1 MLTSAPRLL
10 DRLPPVRGLLQ
21 ERAPLAGLSWF
32 RTGGPAEVLY
42 RPADADDLSAFL
54 RELDPAIDVTVI
66 GLGSNTLV
74 RDGGVD
80 GVVVT
85 PGKAFSEISFD
96 GLRVSAGAGAAGAA
110 VARACRDRAVAEL
123 EFLAGIPGTIGG
135 ALRMN
140 AGAYGK
146 EIADIVVDAR
156 AFDRQGRPHVL
167 SRAELGLAY
176 RSCAADEDWIFIS
189 ARFEGKPG
197 RRDEIARRMDDIA
210 DRRKSTQPVQSRT
223 GGSTFRN
230 PDAGSAWELI
240 EAAGCRGL
248 AVGGAAVSERHCNFL
263 VNDGTATAADIEALG
278 ERIRERVLARC
289 GVTLEWEIRLI
300 GQPAG
305 RSR

>member
-1 MLTSAPRLL
+1 MLTAAPRLL
-10 DRLPPVRGLLQ
+10 DRLPPVRGLLR

-80 GVVVT
+80 GVVVA
-85 PGKAFSEISFD
+85 PGKAFSAISLD
-96 GLRVSAGAGAAGAA
+96 GVRVSAGAGAPGAA
-110 VARACRDRAVAEL
+110 VARACRDRSVAEL

-156 AFDRQGRPHVL
+156 AFDRQGTLHVL
-167 SRAELGLAY
+167 SRAELGLGY
-176 RSCAADEDWIFIS
+176 RSCAVDENWIFVS
-189 ARFEGKPG
+189 ARLEGKPG
-197 RRDEIARRMDDIA
+197 RKREIARRMDEIA

-230 PDAGSAWELI
+230 PDSGSAWELI

-263 VNDGTATAADIEALG
+263 VNDGTATASDIETLG

-289 GVTLEWEIRLI
+289 GVTLEWEIRRI
-300 GQPAG
+300 GRSAG
-305 RSR
+305 RPG

>member
-1 MLTSAPRLL
+1 MLTPAPRLL
-10 DRLPPVRGLLQ
+10 DRLPPVRGLLR

-32 RTGGPAEVLY
+32 RTGGPAEVLF

-54 RELDPAIDVTVI
+54 RRLDPEIDVTVI

-80 GVVVT
+80 GVVVA
-85 PGKAFSEISFD
+85 PGKPFSGISFD
-96 GLRVSAGAGAAGAA
+96 GARVTAGAGAPGAA
-110 VARACRDRAVAEL
+110 VARACRDRAIAEL

-146 EIADIVVDAR
+146 EISDVVVDAR
-156 AFDRQGRPHVL
+156 AFDRRGRLRVL
-167 SRAELGLAY
+167 PRAELGLAY
-176 RSCAADEDWIFIS
+176 RNCAVDEDWVFVS
-189 ARFEGKPG
+189 ARLQGKPG
-197 RRDEIARRMDDIA
+197 RKREIERRMAEIA

-230 PDAGSAWELI
+230 PESGSAWEFI

-248 AVGGAAVSERHCNFL
+248 SVGGAAVSERHCNFL

-289 GVTLEWEIRLI
+289 GVTLEWEIRRI
-300 GQPAG
+300 GRERPE
-305 RSR
+305 